1 MNNSVVYCI
10 DKSFSIK
17 VLDTS
22 KIITEKMKI
31 INGHVEKSK
40 RSYLT
45 EIEKSKLISAY
56 ISSQKNIFE
65 NNKNLLDTYLY
76 SIIEYEDKNKNIFII
91 VLNENKI
98 YFVNLIDW
106 LFFLENLQNKK
117 DFINLFSIGIEIY
130 KGKMISFS
138 NLPEEKL
145 KKQIV
150 GDKLKEIINK
160 YIIHNIQELKANQEK
175 INSCIKIVIEIL
187 IEIDSFDYLLKSI
200 LPILE
205 SNNLGELF
213 LTTLEP
219 FILNDKIKKIYLP
232 NNIILNLID
241 FYNKKNQLDLL
252 SQMLL
257 HININNLDN
266 SEIRQKLE
274 ELNLFTPLIHLLLE
288 GKNENYF
295 NYFEKMF
302 EFFYSKEKYNNALI
316 NKENNMIDY
325 SNALNNEL
333 ITEKEVR
340 ESKEYNGHKI
350 IYFIKWCL
358 IGKKFPDNYTKM
370 EQNLFENL
378 VPKITYWLLNPKII
392 EAFLLFDPK
401 NYFIIYKNIF
411 HDNEL
416 KKLIINANKDN
427 NKYSLEIKD
436 KLSFSD
442 IKIDNVQPS
451 GLIKYMVDWCKKL
464 NKENIYFYL
473 YDFIVYLLNTE
484 IEIENEVK
492 KEEICFIL
500 KNYKLL
506 EKDRN
511 NQEIKIMI
519 KNLINFIEQ
528 EKSFNENDC
537 KAILESINDEEFN
550 EVKICLLGKLNKF
563 KN

>member
-1 MNNSVVYCI
+1 
-10 DKSFSIK
+10 
-17 VLDTS
+17 
-22 KIITEKMKI
+22 
-31 INGHVEKSK
+31 
-40 RSYLT
+40 
-45 EIEKSKLISAY
+45 
-56 ISSQKNIFE
+56 
-65 NNKNLLDTYLY
+65 
-76 SIIEYEDKNKNIFII
+76 
-91 VLNENKI
+91 
-98 YFVNLIDW
+98 
-106 LFFLENLQNKK
+106 
-117 DFINLFSIGIEIY
+117 
-130 KGKMISFS
+130 
-138 NLPEEKL
+138 
-145 KKQIV
+145 
-150 GDKLKEIINK
+150 
-160 YIIHNIQELKANQEK
+160 
-175 INSCIKIVIEIL
+175 
-187 IEIDSFDYLLKSI
+187 
-200 LPILE
+200 
-205 SNNLGELF
+205 
-213 LTTLEP
+213 
-219 FILNDKIKKIYLP
+219 
-232 NNIILNLID
+232 
-241 FYNKKNQLDLL
+241 
-252 SQMLL
+252 
-257 HININNLDN
+257 
-266 SEIRQKLE
+266 
-274 ELNLFTPLIHLLLE
+274 
-288 GKNENYF
+288 
-295 NYFEKMF
+295 
-302 EFFYSKEKYNNALI
+302 
-316 NKENNMIDY
+316 
-325 SNALNNEL
+325 
-333 ITEKEVR
+333 
-340 ESKEYNGHKI
+340 
-350 IYFIKWCL
+350 
-358 IGKKFPDNYTKM
+358 M

-427 NKYSLEIKD
+427 NKYSFEIKD